1 MENFWFL
8 LQKGVLLLFSYFV
21 SFFWVFSLLPSVS
34 AFQLQIHC
42 KTIKPNTFDK
52 SMKLYNYLVV
62 FDALRWLN
70 ENSKFLSLGAF
81 SKEYNF
87 WAKKCNAGT
96 LVRIKRHF
104 SKQMWASLLFR
115 VPIFFVIKCQ
125 LYFRMT
131 QNGESSETQEFDLG
145 SYWQRSEYFSKTQ
158 TNLTQKGNCVAQ
170 NLGQIKISLGLDS
183 YIDVEKTPLLIW
195 EFLWVSWSIQKTMNL
210 IFLIN
215 FENRMF
221 DKKNGRQ
228 IRYFAEFRSIST
240 AVKVKKIF
248 HHCYSMKPSQVTR
261 LSFCLNWIGAIL
273 PIFLNELTLVKDVRS
288 NLLDLTITIHVI
300 PRKSTK
306 KTNCKRPKHLWMH
319 TIGSMIFKTKV
330 IASSTTSE
338 GTWFFGSKSWVFARE
353 ITKQH

>member
-1 MENFWFL
+1 MAKKPNLRPFFWSFRSVASMKGFLVTNLIPFAFSLQKLQLFGKLWFL

-21 SFFWVFSLLPSVS
+21 SFFWVFSLLLSVS

-42 KTIKPNTFDK
+42 KTIKPNTFDR

-70 ENSKFLSLGAF
+70 KNSKFLSLGVF
-81 SKEYNF
+81 STEYNF
-87 WAKKCNAGT
+87 WAKKCNAVT
-96 LVRIKRHF
+96 LVHIKRDF
-104 SKQMWASLLFR
+104 SKEMWASLLLR

-125 LYFRMT
+125 LYFRKT
-131 QNGESSETQEFDLG
+131 QNGESSETQEFDIG

-158 TNLTQKGNCVAQ
+158 TNLTQKGNWVAQ
-170 NLGQIKISLGLDS
+170 SLGQLKISLGLDN

-228 IRYFAEFRSIST
+228 IRYFAKFRSIST
-240 AVKVKKIF
+240 AVKVKKYFITVILWSL
-248 HHCYSMKPSQVTR
+248 HKSQ
-261 LSFCLNWIGAIL
+261 
-273 PIFLNELTLVKDVRS
+273 D
-288 NLLDLTITIHVI
+288 
-300 PRKSTK
+300 
-306 KTNCKRPKHLWMH
+306 
-319 TIGSMIFKTKV
+319 
-330 IASSTTSE
+330 
-338 GTWFFGSKSWVFARE
+338 WVFAS
-353 ITKQH
+353 TG